1 MGVSEPFIRRPIA
14 TSLLGIALLIGGLLG
29 YFALPVSALP
39 QVDFPTVQVT
49 TQLPG
54 ASPDVIASLI
64 TAPLERQLGQIP
76 SLSAMNSTS
85 SFGVSQISLQFDLN
99 RDIDGATQDVQA
111 AINAAAGVLPK
122 TLPYP
127 PTYAKVN
134 PADAPVM
141 TLALRSDTISL
152 RAMSDIADTLLAQR
166 LSQISGV
173 GRVSVLGGLKPAVRI
188 QADLA
193 RLAAYGIAMEDLR
206 TAIASANVSG
216 PKGSLDGAQQSYII
230 AANDQ
235 IAAADAYKPVII
247 AYRNGSPVTIADVA
261 QIVDGLEN
269 DRTGGW
275 YQGSPAVIIDIQRQP
290 GANVI
295 DVVSQIRA
303 EIPKVQRAIPAG
315 VNLTI
320 VSDRTVTI
328 RASVRDVQFT
338 LILSVVLVTLVVL
351 LFLRSLRATLI
362 AGVALPLS
370 LITSFGIMYFAG
382 FSLDNLSLM
391 ALTIGTGF
399 VVDDAIVMIENIVR
413 HMENGDSAMEASLK
427 GASEIG
433 FTVISLTV
441 SLIAVFIPLLFM
453 SGLVGRMFRE
463 FALTLTIAV
472 VTSAVV
478 SLTLTPMMCS
488 RLLKHAHEELAVPGL
503 AAVSRFIDRTVG
515 FYHRTLL
522 WVLERQRAT
531 LVVTFATLI
540 ATLALY
546 VVAPKGFLPLQDTAS
561 ITAVTEA
568 GPDVSFAEMQKR
580 QAEAADA
587 IKADPDVTGVV
598 SVIGAGSVNPTTNVG
613 RLVMTLKPRGERRD
627 DVSVVITRLKERVAA
642 IPGMTIYFQPV
653 QDVQISTQ
661 SSRSQYQ
668 YTLTGTDAA
677 LVSEWA
683 RKLVAEMRRDPLF
696 RDVSSE
702 AQEGGL
708 RAQLTVDRTRAGQL
722 GVSLQGITDTLN
734 DAFAQRQISTIY
746 GQANQ
751 YRVVLEA
758 LPMYQRDPSIL
769 SKLYLPGAASATAGA
784 PNAQVPLSAVATL
797 TRTTAPLAI
806 SHQAQFPSISLS
818 FNLAPG
824 AALGD
829 AVEAVKTI
837 ETRIEMPN
845 SIVGVYAG
853 DAAEFAKAL
862 AGQPWLLLAAVI
874 TIYIVLGV
882 LYESYIHPITILS
895 TLPSA
900 GVGAILALMLCGQD
914 LSVIGLIGIILLM
927 GHRQEERDHDDRLRA
942 RGRARAGDVAE
953 RGDRTGLSAALP
965 SDHDDDAGRPVR
977 CAAAGDRERHRR
989 RAALPTRHLHY
1000 RRPAAQ
1006 PIAHALHHAGD
1017 LSRPRPHQPPPR
1029 AGAAAGRIR
1038 RSARRGRDRGDAVMA
1053 SISEPFIRRPV
1064 ATTLLS
1070 IGLFLLGIVAYEFLP
1085 VASVPNIDFS
1095 RHLRLGQP
1103 SWRRPVRHGRDGCL
1117 AAGAAARRDRGH
1129 QPDHLDFVTR
1139 HDQHPA
1145 PVRHRPQRRQSR
1157 PRRAGGNQCV
1167 AGRPAERFADAA
1179 ALPQGEHRRRAGLRA
1194 GADLEDAVRQRGL
1207 RRRRHRAG
1215 AAHLAGAGGGQ
1226 CDDLGCR
1233 PAGGQDSAQSCRAV
1247 QCRHRHRRRANCDYQ
1262 RQPARSGRH
1271 LQRRAPERDAVA
1283 QQADA
1288 DGERV
1293 PRHRHQ
1299 EREGQFRP
1307 ALRCCRH
1314 RGLRP

>member
-1 MGVSEPFIRRPIA
+1 MSVSEPFIRRPIA
-14 TSLLGIALLIGGLLG
+14 TSLLGIALLIGGALG
-29 YFALPVSALP
+29 YWALPVSALP

-76 SLSAMNSTS
+76 SLSSIQSTS

-111 AINAAAGVLPK
+111 AINAAAGVLPR

-134 PADAPVM
+134 PADAPVL
-141 TLALRSDTISL
+141 TLALTSETISL
-152 RAMSDIADTLLAQR
+152 RAMSDLADTILGQR

-173 GRVSVLGGLKPAVRI
+173 GRVAVLGGLKPAVRV

-193 RLAAYGIAMEDLR
+193 RLAAYGISMEDLR
-206 TAIASANVSG
+206 SAIAGANVSG
-216 PKGSLDGAQQSYII
+216 PKGSLDGAQQAYTI

-235 IAAADAYKPVII
+235 IAAAEAYKPVII
-247 AYRNGSPVTIADVA
+247 AYRNGAPVTIGDVA
-261 QIVDGLEN
+261 NIVDGLEN

-275 YQGSPAVIIDIQRQP
+275 YQGTPAVIIDIQRQP

-295 DVVSQIRA
+295 EVVREIRA
-303 EIPKVQRAIPAG
+303 EIPKLQRAIPAG
-315 VNLTI
+315 VNLTV

-328 RASVRDVQFT
+328 RASVHDVQFT

-370 LITSFGIMYFAG
+370 LITSFGIMYFSG

-413 HMENGDSAMEASLK
+413 HMENGESAMEASLR

-463 FALTLTIAV
+463 FAMTLTIAV
-472 VTSAVV
+472 VTSAIV

-488 RLLKHAHEELAVPGL
+488 RLLKHAGEEIVVPGL
-503 AAVSRFIDRTVG
+503 AAISRSIDRMVN

-531 LVVTFATLI
+531 MLVIL
-540 ATLALY
+540 ATLAATMILY

-561 ITAVTEA
+561 ITAVTQA
-568 GPDVSFAEMQKR
+568 GPDVSFAEMQNR
-580 QAEAADA
+580 QRQAADA

-627 DVSVVITRLKERVAA
+627 DVSVVVGRLKRLTAT

-677 LVSEWA
+677 LVGLWA
-683 RKLVAEMRRDPLF
+683 NNLVAELRRDPLF

-702 AQEGGL
+702 AQDGGL
-708 RAQLTVDRTRAGQL
+708 RASLDINRQRAGQL
-722 GVSLQGITDTLN
+722 GVSLQGVTDTLN

-758 LPMYQRDPSIL
+758 MPVYQRDPSIL
-769 SKLYLPGAASATAGA
+769 SKLYLPGAAG
-784 PNAQVPLSAVATL
+784 AQVPLSAVATL
-797 TRTTAPLAI
+797 TRTTVPLAI
-806 SHQAQFPSISLS
+806 SHQAQFPAVSLS

-829 AVEAVKTI
+829 AVDAVKSI
-837 ETRIEMPN
+837 ETRIGMPG
-845 SIVGVYAG
+845 SIVGIYAG
-853 DAAEFAKAL
+853 DAAEFSKSL
-862 AGQPWLLLAAVI
+862 AGQPWLILAALV

-900 GVGAILALMLCGQD
+900 GVGAILALMLFGQD

-927 GHRQEERDHDDRLRA
+927 GIVKKNAIMMIDFALE
-942 RGRARAGDVAE
+942 AE
-953 RGDRTGLSAALP
+953 RHQGMSANEAIVQACLLRFRPIMMTTLAALF
-965 SDHDDDAGRPVR
+965 G
-977 CAAAGDRERHRR
+977 
-989 RAALPTRHLHY
+989 ALPLAVESGTGAELRFPLGISIIGGLLLSQLLTLY
-1000 RRPAAQ
+1000 TTPVIYLALDRVNRRIEKAVPPAGSEL
-1006 PIAHALHHAGD
+1006 P
-1017 LSRPRPHQPPPR
+1017 SPPV
-1029 AGAAAGRIR
+1029 AGA
-1038 RSARRGRDRGDAVMA
+1038 
-1053 SISEPFIRRPV
+1053 
-1064 ATTLLS
+1064 T
-1070 IGLFLLGIVAYEFLP
+1070 
-1085 VASVPNIDFS
+1085 
-1095 RHLRLGQP
+1095 
-1103 SWRRPVRHGRDGCL
+1103 
-1117 AAGAAARRDRGH
+1117 
-1129 QPDHLDFVTR
+1129 
-1139 HDQHPA
+1139 
-1145 PVRHRPQRRQSR
+1145 
-1157 PRRAGGNQCV
+1157 
-1167 AGRPAERFADAA
+1167 
-1179 ALPQGEHRRRAGLRA
+1179 
-1194 GADLEDAVRQRGL
+1194 
-1207 RRRRHRAG
+1207 
-1215 AAHLAGAGGGQ
+1215 
-1226 CDDLGCR
+1226 
-1233 PAGGQDSAQSCRAV
+1233 
-1247 QCRHRHRRRANCDYQ
+1247 
-1262 RQPARSGRH
+1262 
-1271 LQRRAPERDAVA
+1271 
-1283 QQADA
+1283 
-1288 DGERV
+1288 
-1293 PRHRHQ
+1293 
-1299 EREGQFRP
+1299 EGMQ
-1307 ALRCCRH
+1307 
-1314 RGLRP
+1314 

>member
-1 MGVSEPFIRRPIA
+1 MSVSEPFIRRPIA
-14 TSLLGIALLIGGLLG
+14 TSLLGIALLIGGALG
-29 YFALPVSALP
+29 YWALPVSALP

-76 SLSAMNSTS
+76 SLSLMQSTS
-85 SFGVSQISLQFDLN
+85 SFGVSQVSLQFDLN

-111 AINAAAGVLPK
+111 AINAAAGVLPRN
-122 TLPYP
+122 LPYP

-134 PADAPVM
+134 PADAPVL
-141 TLALRSDTISL
+141 TLALTSETISL
-152 RAMSDIADTLLAQR
+152 RAMSDLADTILAQR
-166 LSQISGV
+166 LAQISGV
-173 GRVSVLGGLKPAVRI
+173 GRVSVLGGLKPAVRV

-206 TAIASANVSG
+206 NAIAGANVSG
-216 PKGSLDGAQQSYII
+216 PKGSLDGAQQSYMI

-235 IAAADAYKPVII
+235 IAAAEAYKPIII
-247 AYRNGSPVTIADVA
+247 AYRNGAPVTIGDVA
-261 QIVDGLEN
+261 VIVDGLEN

-275 YQGSPAVIIDIQRQP
+275 YQGTPAVIIDIQRQP

-295 DVVSQIRA
+295 EVVRQIRE
-303 EIPKVQRAIPAG
+303 EIPKLQRAIPAG
-315 VNLTI
+315 VNLTV

-328 RASVRDVQFT
+328 RASVHDVQFT
-338 LILSVVLVTLVVL
+338 LVLSVVLVTLVVL

-370 LITSFGIMYFAG
+370 LITSFGIMYFSG

-413 HMENGDSAMEASLK
+413 HMENGESAMDASLR

-463 FALTLTIAV
+463 FALTLTVAV
-472 VTSAVV
+472 VTSAIV

-488 RLLKHAHEELAVPGL
+488 RLLKHAGEELTVPGL
-503 AAVSRFIDRTVG
+503 AAISHFIDRMVE
-515 FYHRTLL
+515 FYRRTLL
-522 WVLERQRAT
+522 WVLQRQRAT
-531 LVVTFATLI
+531 MMVTLATLVATLI
-540 ATLALY
+540 LY

-561 ITAVTEA
+561 ITAVTQA
-568 GPDVSFAEMQKR
+568 GPDVSFAEMQSR
-580 QAEAADA
+580 QTRAADA

-627 DVSVVITRLKERVAA
+627 DVAVVVARLKQRVAS

-668 YTLTGTDAA
+668 YTLTGTDSA
-677 LVSEWA
+677 LVGEWA
-683 RKLVAEMRRDPLF
+683 DKLVAELRRDPLF

-702 AQEGGL
+702 AQDGGL
-708 RAQLTVDRTRAGQL
+708 RASLDVNRQRAGQL
-722 GVSLQGITDTLN
+722 GVSLQGVTDTLN

-769 SKLYLPGAASATAGA
+769 SKLYLPGAAG
-784 PNAQVPLSAVATL
+784 AQVPLSAVATL

-806 SHQAQFPSISLS
+806 SHQAQFPAVSLS

-829 AVEAVKTI
+829 AVDAVKSI
-837 ETRIEMPN
+837 EKRIGMPG

-853 DAAEFAKAL
+853 DAAEFSKSL
-862 AGQPWLLLAAVI
+862 AGQPWLILAALV

-900 GVGAILALMLCGQD
+900 GVGAILALMLFGQD

-927 GHRQEERDHDDRLRA
+927 GIVKKNAIMMIDFALE
-942 RGRARAGDVAE
+942 AE
-953 RGDRTGLSAALP
+953 RHQGMSAYDAIVQACLLRFRPIMMTTLAALF
-965 SDHDDDAGRPVR
+965 G
-977 CAAAGDRERHRR
+977 
-989 RAALPTRHLHY
+989 ALPLAVESGTGAELRFPLGISIIGGLLLSQLLTLY
-1000 RRPAAQ
+1000 TTPVIYLALDRINRRIEKAV
-1006 PIAHALHHAGD
+1006 
-1017 LSRPRPHQPPPR
+1017 PPVGPELPLPPV
-1029 AGAAAGRIR
+1029 AGA
-1038 RSARRGRDRGDAVMA
+1038 
-1053 SISEPFIRRPV
+1053 
-1064 ATTLLS
+1064 T
-1070 IGLFLLGIVAYEFLP
+1070 
-1085 VASVPNIDFS
+1085 
-1095 RHLRLGQP
+1095 
-1103 SWRRPVRHGRDGCL
+1103 
-1117 AAGAAARRDRGH
+1117 
-1129 QPDHLDFVTR
+1129 
-1139 HDQHPA
+1139 
-1145 PVRHRPQRRQSR
+1145 
-1157 PRRAGGNQCV
+1157 
-1167 AGRPAERFADAA
+1167 
-1179 ALPQGEHRRRAGLRA
+1179 
-1194 GADLEDAVRQRGL
+1194 
-1207 RRRRHRAG
+1207 
-1215 AAHLAGAGGGQ
+1215 
-1226 CDDLGCR
+1226 
-1233 PAGGQDSAQSCRAV
+1233 
-1247 QCRHRHRRRANCDYQ
+1247 
-1262 RQPARSGRH
+1262 
-1271 LQRRAPERDAVA
+1271 
-1283 QQADA
+1283 
-1288 DGERV
+1288 
-1293 PRHRHQ
+1293 
-1299 EREGQFRP
+1299 EGMQ
-1307 ALRCCRH
+1307 
-1314 RGLRP
+1314 

>member
-1 MGVSEPFIRRPIA
+1 MSVSEPFIRRPIA
-14 TSLLGIALLIGGLLG
+14 TSLLGIALLIGGALG
-29 YFALPVSALP
+29 YWALPVSALP

-76 SLSAMNSTS
+76 SLSSMTSTS
-85 SFGVSQISLQFDLN
+85 S
-99 RDIDGATQDVQA
+99 
-111 AINAAAGVLPK
+111 
-122 TLPYP
+122 YP

-134 PADAPVM
+134 PADAPVL
-141 TLALRSDTISL
+141 TLALTSETISL
-152 RAMSDIADTLLAQR
+152 RAMSDLADTILAQR
-166 LSQISGV
+166 LSQLSGV
-173 GRVSVLGGLKPAVRI
+173 GRVAVLGGLKPAVRV

-193 RLAAYGIAMEDLR
+193 RLAAYGISMEDLR
-206 TAIASANVSG
+206 NAIAGANVSG
-216 PKGSLDGAQQSYII
+216 PKGSLDGAQQSYTI

-235 IAAADAYKPVII
+235 IAAAEAYKPIII
-247 AYRNGSPVTIADVA
+247 AYRNGAPVTIGDVA
-261 QIVDGLEN
+261 VIVDGLEN

-275 YQGSPAVIIDIQRQP
+275 YQGTPAVIIDIQRQP

-295 DVVSQIRA
+295 EVVRQIRA
-303 EIPKVQRAIPAG
+303 EIPKLQRSIPAG
-315 VNLTI
+315 VNLTV

-328 RASVRDVQFT
+328 RASVHDVQFT
-338 LILSVVLVTLVVL
+338 LVLSVVLVTLVVL
-351 LFLRSLRATLI
+351 LFLRSLRATMI

-370 LITSFGIMYFAG
+370 LITSFGIMYFSG

-413 HMENGDSAMEASLK
+413 HMENGESTMEASLR

-472 VTSAVV
+472 VTSAIV

-488 RLLKHAHEELAVPGL
+488 RLLKHVGEEWTVPGL
-503 AAVSRFIDRTVG
+503 ATISRGIDRMAG
-515 FYHRTLL
+515 FYRRTLL

-531 LVVTFATLI
+531 MLLTFATI
-540 ATLALY
+540 AATLMLY

-568 GPDVSFAEMQKR
+568 GPDVSFDEMQSR
-580 QAEAADA
+580 QTQAANA

-627 DVSVVITRLKERVAA
+627 DVSAVIVRLKQRVAS

-668 YTLTGTDAA
+668 YTLTGTDATLVA
-677 LVSEWA
+677 LWA
-683 RKLVAEMRRDPLF
+683 NNLVAELRRDPLF

-702 AQEGGL
+702 AQDGGL
-708 RAQLTVDRTRAGQL
+708 RAALDINRQRAGQL
-722 GVSLQGITDTLN
+722 GVSLQGVNDILN

-769 SKLYLPGAASATAGA
+769 DKLYLPGLLG
-784 PNAQVPLSAVATL
+784 AQVPLSAVATL

-806 SHQAQFPSISLS
+806 SHQAQFPAVSLS

-829 AVEAVKTI
+829 AVDAVKAI
-837 ETRIEMPN
+837 ETRIAMPG
-845 SIVGVYAG
+845 SIVGVFAG
-853 DAAEFAKAL
+853 DAAEFSKSL
-862 AGQPWLLLAAVI
+862 AGQPWLILAAIV

-900 GVGAILALMLCGQD
+900 GVGAILALVLFGQD

-927 GHRQEERDHDDRLRA
+927 GIVKKNAIMMIDFALE
-942 RGRARAGDVAE
+942 AE
-953 RGDRTGLSAALP
+953 RHQGLSANDAIVQASLLRFRPIMMTTLAALFGALP
-965 SDHDDDAGRPVR
+965 LAVESGTGAELRFPLGISIIGGLLLSQLLTLYTTPVIYL
-977 CAAAGDRERHRR
+977 ALDRLNRR
-989 RAALPTRHLHY
+989 IEKAV
-1000 RRPAAQ
+1000 
-1006 PIAHALHHAGD
+1006 
-1017 LSRPRPHQPPPR
+1017 PPPGPELPLPPV
-1029 AGAAAGRIR
+1029 AGA
-1038 RSARRGRDRGDAVMA
+1038 
-1053 SISEPFIRRPV
+1053 
-1064 ATTLLS
+1064 T
-1070 IGLFLLGIVAYEFLP
+1070 
-1085 VASVPNIDFS
+1085 
-1095 RHLRLGQP
+1095 
-1103 SWRRPVRHGRDGCL
+1103 
-1117 AAGAAARRDRGH
+1117 
-1129 QPDHLDFVTR
+1129 
-1139 HDQHPA
+1139 
-1145 PVRHRPQRRQSR
+1145 
-1157 PRRAGGNQCV
+1157 
-1167 AGRPAERFADAA
+1167 
-1179 ALPQGEHRRRAGLRA
+1179 
-1194 GADLEDAVRQRGL
+1194 
-1207 RRRRHRAG
+1207 
-1215 AAHLAGAGGGQ
+1215 
-1226 CDDLGCR
+1226 
-1233 PAGGQDSAQSCRAV
+1233 
-1247 QCRHRHRRRANCDYQ
+1247 
-1262 RQPARSGRH
+1262 
-1271 LQRRAPERDAVA
+1271 
-1283 QQADA
+1283 
-1288 DGERV
+1288 
-1293 PRHRHQ
+1293 
-1299 EREGQFRP
+1299 EGMQ
-1307 ALRCCRH
+1307 
-1314 RGLRP
+1314 